1 MNEKIV
7 IKKIISLTLA
17 FSFLVMS
24 LTGIML
30 YIVPKGRVA
39 YWANWELL
47 GLTKTQYGNIHIT
60 SMILFLVVAI
70 WHIYYNWKPLISYIK
85 NSAKKISLFKKELLI
100 ALALNVLFVGG
111 TLMGIQPF
119 QTVIDINDGIKEY
132 WEEEYGSP
140 PYGHAEESSLKSF
153 SRRIGVDAQEAIA
166 LLEAKG
172 YVVETQTQ
180 TLKEI
185 GEKNNI
191 PPKVIYDTIKPKEG
205 TVTAKK
211 TVDVEV
217 TFLGRRTLEELAGMD
232 KINLEK
238 SLRFL
243 EEKKANATPK
253 SRMKDA
259 ADELGTTPYELFEQL
274 KAL

>member
-24 LTGIML
+24 ITGIIL
-30 YIVPKGRVA
+30 FIVPKGRVA
-39 YWANWELL
+39 YWANWELF

-85 NSAKKISLFKKELLI
+85 NSAKKITLFKKELLI
-100 ALALNVLFVGG
+100 ALTLNILFVGG

-119 QTVIDINDGIKEY
+119 QSVIDINDGIKEY

-140 PYGHAEESSLKSF
+140 PYGHAEESSLQSF
-153 SRRIGVDAQEAIA
+153 SRRIGIDLQEAIV

-172 YVVETQTQ
+172 YVVETKKK

-205 TVTAKK
+205 TVKSEKK
-211 TVDVEV
+211 VNAEV
-217 TFLGRRTLEELAGMD
+217 TFLGRRTLEELADMH
-232 KINLEK
+232 KIDLEK
-238 SLRFL
+238 SLLFL
-243 EEKKANATPK
+243 EEKNANATPK
-253 SRMKDA
+253 SRMKEVA
-259 ADELGTTPYELFEQL
+259 VTLGITPYELFEQL
-274 KAL
+274 KTL